1 MAWGYKKELWILQT
15 SVWWLVWHEIGL
27 VSLNPNKMFDP
38 RAAFSFY
45 FPFVLVL
52 GSLSDPESDFTIS
65 KREKII
71 LMR

>member
-1 MAWGYKKELWILQT
+1 MKLQILQT

-45 FPFVLVL
+45 FKFVLALV
-52 GSLSDPESDFTIS
+52 SLPDPESEITIS
-65 KREKII
+65 KREKNI
-71 LMR
+71 MRLNEN